1 MMRKPGFLMRLRGG
15 WYRRACDSARAE
27 RLREQSP
34 GYVIERTPDGW
45 NAVHQMSGT
54 VLGPVRTPGRLAAE
68 IDLDRWGRS
77 VRTAA
82 GVPIRIRP
90 AGGAR

>member
-27 RLREQSP
+27 KLREQSP
-34 GYVIERTPDGW
+34 GYVIASTPDGW
-45 NAVHQMSGT
+45 NAVHQLSGT

-82 GVPIRIRP
+82 GVPIRIR
-90 AGGAR
+90 AGGAS